1 MYAYFC
7 ILLCLR
13 MKNILVNS
21 ISLFFTSLSLEIHKL
36 NNILSQA
43 KAGLLNFYL
52 FIIIFLSATR
62 G

>member
-21 ISLFFTSLSLEIHKL
+21 ISLFFTSLSLEIDKL

-43 KAGLLNFYL
+43 KAGLLSFYL
-52 FIIIFLSATR
+52 FIIIFLLATC